1 MSKKKPSG
9 INRRGFVKFCM
20 TALAVG
26 GQRLALARPEGELKT
41 YRRSLLVDGTQR
53 PLRVADL
60 VVGEN
65 YIFHYPYVTT
75 PCFLVNL
82 GAPTSPKIELQ
93 TETGQSYRW
102 QGGVGPDKSIV
113 AFSAICAHKMTHPAK
128 SVSFINYRHERV
140 RFQDKSRQESEGS
153 QLIYC
158 CSEKSVYDARNGARV
173 LGGPAKQ
180 PLAAIQLSYDATKDN
195 LYALGTYGGEMFDK
209 FFTRFTARLQ
219 LEYLTSEVDR
229 QVGEHTEVTPLDQ
242 YCKTQVLC

>member
-1 MSKKKPSG
+1 MTREKPPG
-9 INRRGFVKFCM
+9 IDRRGFVKFCM
-20 TALAVG
+20 TALAISS
-26 GQRLALARPEGELKT
+26 QRLAFARPKGEFT
-41 YRRSLLVDGTQR
+41 AYQRSLLINGMQGPVH
-53 PLRVADL
+53 ASDL

-82 GAPTSPKIELQ
+82 GAPASPQLDLQ
-93 TETGQSYRW
+93 TEAGQTYRW
-102 QGGVGPDKSIV
+102 HGGVGPDASIV

-128 SVSFINYRHERV
+128 AVSFINYRHERV
-140 RFQDKSRQESEGS
+140 RFQDKQRQESEGA

-180 PLAAIQLSYDATKDN
+180 PLAAIQLAYDKTEDH

-209 FFTRFTARLQ
+209 FFARFTVRLQ
-219 LEYLTSEVDR
+219 LEFQISKVDR

-242 YCKTQVLC
+242 YCKTKVLC

>member
-1 MSKKKPSG
+1 
-9 INRRGFVKFCM
+9 M
-20 TALAVG
+20 TALAAST
-26 GQRLALARPEGELKT
+26 QRAAFARPQGELKT
-41 YRRSLLVDGTQR
+41 HRRSLLIDDTQR
-53 PLRVADL
+53 PVRTSDL

-82 GAPTSPKIELQ
+82 GTPTSQQVELQ
-93 TETGQSYRW
+93 TEAGQSYNW
-102 QGGVGPDKSIV
+102 QGGVGPDASIV

-128 SVSFINYRHERV
+128 AVSFINYRHERV
-140 RFQDKSRQESEGS
+140 RFQNKRRQESEGS

-180 PLAAIQLSYDATKDN
+180 PLAAIQLAHDETKDA
-195 LYALGTYGGEMFDK
+195 LYAVGTYGGEMFDK
-209 FFTRFTARLQ
+209 FFAKFTARLQ

-229 QVGEHTEVTPLDQ
+229 QVGEQTEVTPLDQ

>member
-1 MSKKKPSG
+1 
-9 INRRGFVKFCM
+9 M
-20 TALAVG
+20 TALAVST
-26 GQRLALARPEGELKT
+26 QRMAVAQPTGELKT
-41 YRRSLLVDGTQR
+41 YQRSLLIEGTQR
-53 PLRVADL
+53 PLRASDL

-82 GAPTSPKIELQ
+82 GVSTSPQVELQ
-93 TETGQSYRW
+93 TEAGRSYNW
-102 QGGVGPDKSIV
+102 QGGVGPDTSIV

-140 RFQDKSRQESEGS
+140 RFHDKQRQESEGS

-180 PLAAIQLSYDATKDN
+180 PLAAIQLAYDESKDY
-195 LYALGTYGGEMFDK
+195 LYAVGTYGGEMFDK
-209 FFTRFTARLQ
+209 FFTKFTARLQ
-219 LEYLTSEVDR
+219 LEYSTSEVDR
-229 QVGEHTEVTPLDQ
+229 QVGAQTEVTPLDQ
-242 YCKTQVLC
+242 YCKNQILC